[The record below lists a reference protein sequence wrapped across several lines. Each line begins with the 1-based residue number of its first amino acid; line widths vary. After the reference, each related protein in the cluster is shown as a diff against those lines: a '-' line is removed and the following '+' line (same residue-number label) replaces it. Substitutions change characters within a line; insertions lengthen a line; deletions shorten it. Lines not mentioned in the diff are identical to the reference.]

1 MGQTIYQV
9 DAFTDTPFS
18 GNPAGVCM
26 LEAAASEQWM
36 QNIALEMNLSETAF
50 LVPAADG
57 FDLRWFTPAREV
69 DLCGHA
75 TLASAHTLWET
86 GTLAAT
92 QQARFH
98 TRSGLLTA
106 DKHGDWISMD
116 FPSDPPSPVVDATD
130 VEAALGA
137 KPLAISK
144 GRSYYI
150 VEIASEQAV
159 RELKP
164 DFGLWQEAKTGCI
177 VTSAA
182 ESKEYDFIS
191 RFFALGLGIHEDPV
205 TGSAH
210 CVLAPYWAEKLGRT
224 ELVGYQASARGGIVR
239 VRLADDRVV
248 LSGQAVTVMQAELIV

>member
-1 MGQTIYQV
+1 MGQTIYQI
-9 DAFTDTPFS
+9 DAFTDVPFS
-18 GNPAGVCM
+18 GNPAGVCL

-50 LVPAADG
+50 LVPAAVG
-57 FDLRWFTPAREV
+57 YDLRWFTPLKEV

-75 TLASAHTLWET
+75 TLASAHMLWET
-86 GTLAAT
+86 GALTAT

-106 DKHGDWISMD
+106 DKYGVWISMN
-116 FPSDPPSPVVDATD
+116 FPSDPPSPIANASD
-130 VEAALGA
+130 VEAALGT

-144 GRSYYI
+144 GRSYYL

-164 DFGLWQEAKTGCI
+164 DFGLWQEAKAGCI
-177 VTSAA
+177 VTSA
-182 ESKEYDFIS
+182 SKSKRYDFVS
-191 RFFALGLGIHEDPV
+191 RFFALGLDIHEDPV

-210 CVLAPYWAEKLGRT
+210 CVLAPYWAEKLGST
-224 ELVGYQASARGGIVR
+224 ELVGYQASARGGTVKVR
-239 VRLADDRVV
+239 VVDDRVV
-248 LSGQAVTVMQAELIV
+248 LSGQAVTIMQVELR

>member
-18 GNPAGVCM
+18 GNPAGVCL

-50 LVPAADG
+50 LVPIADG

-75 TLASAHTLWET
+75 TLASAHSLWET

-98 TRSGLLTA
+98 IRSGLLTA
-106 DKHGDWISMD
+106 DKHGDWIFMD

-137 KPLAISK
+137 KPLVISK

-182 ESKEYDFIS
+182 KSKEYDFVS
-191 RFFALGLGIHEDPV
+191 RCFALGLGIHEDPV

-210 CVLAPYWAEKLGRT
+210 CVLAPYWAVKLGRT

-248 LSGQAVTVMQAELIV
+248 LSGQAVTVKQAELIA